1 MVRAVSDAGV
11 PDNGATRLTTP
22 EGDTGES
29 PDGTAG
35 VEEVERNPRRGEVG
49 IRRVRHENRGGAARS
64 VAKRDGI
71 ESRFPSSRRQSQKA
85 GPWNPAS
92 PGNVATLGRGVRMA
106 SYGFPQSIVNDNQP
120 QRDDNPRS

>member
-71 ESRFPSSRRQSQKA
+71 KFRSSSTDAEPEHASQ
-85 GPWNPAS
+85 
-92 PGNVATLGRGVRMA
+92 
-106 SYGFPQSIVNDNQP
+106 
-120 QRDDNPRS
+120 